1 MEGILGEPPG
11 FWLRTFGTEWPIG
24 NAGLHGGSPDVEAS
38 NDGWVMT
45 PIIFGKALLVFCG
58 LAAIALLWAEVK
70 LGNDRER
77 E

>member
-24 NAGLHGGSPDVEAS
+24 NAGLHGGSPDVEAT
-38 NDGWVMT
+38 MT

-70 LGNDRER
+70 LGNGRER
-77 E
+77 G